1 MSTFS
6 NKNFIGFRNYLKRNK
21 YDYFCVV
28 MDQTTGQYDF
38 HGDLEMAQ
46 IFLNK
51 KQRENRKNSYDWLPE
66 TEIKMPKPLE
76 QILNNVKDVRQF
88 SSYLLHHFLGN
99 KQKLGQVMTSIDHI
113 SLLVNLSPS
122 LQLSSTRAEG

>member
-1 MSTFS
+1 
-6 NKNFIGFRNYLKRNK
+6 
-21 YDYFCVV
+21 

-38 HGDLEMAQ
+38 HGYLEMAQ

-113 SLLVNLSPS
+113 RLLVNLSPS
-122 LQLSSTRAEG
+122 LQLSSARAEG